1 MNNFNQE
8 QEPNDPIPPGIDV
21 VENEDEI
28 IIRYSWSKVTE
39 YIMPPYLIK
48 NKENR
53 VIEWPRQPGYMML
66 PFSVIWNSLLISW
79 FLKEL
84 ISPTIPQSSFLFSI
98 PLVLFFLIIGLF
110 LFYYGICSIV
120 NTTTLRGTKNCISLI
135 FSPLKWLGE
144 KQLYSDH
151 INQFIVKE
159 RIQFNSQ
166 NVQEKTS
173 ENRYELT
180 AIFSNDYQEE
190 LLTFSSPEYAHFIK
204 RKLDNFF
211 ES

>member
-1 MNNFNQE
+1 MNNFN
-8 QEPNDPIPPGIDV
+8 QEPNDPIPPGLDV

-48 NKENR
+48 NKENS
-53 VIEWPRQPGYMML
+53 VIEWPRQPGYMMI

-79 FLKEL
+79 FLKQL
-84 ISPTIPQSSFLFSI
+84 IAPTIPQSGFLFSI
-98 PLVLFFLIIGLF
+98 PLVLFFFMIGLF
-110 LFYYGICSIV
+110 LLYYGICSVV
-120 NTTTLRGTKNCISLI
+120 NTTILRGTKNCVSLS

-144 KQLYSDH
+144 KHLYSDQ

-159 RIQFNSQ
+159 KIQFNSQ
-166 NVQEKTS
+166 NEQEKIN

-180 AIFSNDYQEE
+180 AIFTNDYQEE

-211 ES
+211 EP